1 MKKEDG
7 FPGQISFVI
16 PERIL
21 TLVKDNPLIADLY
34 ITDIGYY
41 PQARHHFRERPSGSD
56 QFILIYCVEGQGEI
70 RLNKTVCTIPADY
83 FFIIPAGMI
92 HSYRSD
98 EQNPWS
104 IYWIHF
110 SGNKSGNYT
119 RFTCQP
125 MAIERGKTSRI
136 SDRVDLF
143 SEIFRNLDRGFS
155 IETLEYVNQCLPHL
169 LASFTHLSQ
178 FRLIKESGEKDL
190 VAQSINFMLENLT
203 KKLKLEEIAAETSL
217 SASHY
222 SRLFLNRT
230 GHPPIDY
237 FIQLKIQRACRL
249 LDNSGWMIADVAREM
264 GFEDQFYFSRVF
276 RKVMGMSPV
285 MYRKRGV

>member
-21 TLVKDNPLIADLY
+21 ALIKDNPLISDIY

-41 PQARHHFRERPSGSD
+41 PQARHHFRERPSGST
-56 QFILIYCVEGQGEI
+56 QYILIYCMEGKGEI
-70 RLNKTVCTIPADY
+70 RLNETVYPIPAGHC
-83 FFIIPAGMI
+83 FIIPAGMP
-92 HSYRSD
+92 HSYHSD

-110 SGNKSGNYT
+110 SGNKSSLYS
-119 RFTCQP
+119 RFACQP

-136 SDRVDLF
+136 SDRIDLF

-155 IETLEYVNQCLPHL
+155 IETLEYVNLCLPHL
-169 LASFTHLSQ
+169 LASFTYQSQ
-178 FRLIKESGEKDL
+178 FRLIKESREKDP
-190 VAQSINFMLENLT
+190 VAQSINFMLENLAQ
-203 KKLKLEEIAAETSL
+203 KLKLEEIAAETSL

-222 SRLFLNRT
+222 SRLFVNRT
-230 GHPPIDY
+230 GHSPMDY

-264 GFEDQFYFSRVF
+264 GFDDQFYFSRVF
-276 RKVMGMSPV
+276 RKVMGMSPGE
-285 MYRKRGV
+285 YRKRGV